1 MDKIKSNLSV
11 ANRRTKI
18 SSNDASDQRGQVAS
32 LDPRLRSTTSSSSGQ
47 ELDLDAGAPDQS
59 PTADQQ
65 PRVRSR
71 STPAH
76 GRVSNDV
83 SASTLP
89 IDSSKYTVFSS
100 LAEKNGIS
108 SLDFNEK
115 IWPLFEPYLPDALG
129 DNQADAALLQAVRVM
144 FAKILTIEPG
154 KRERIRNCAWPL
166 ADFSC
171 SVLMKVLQLD
181 PFLNLSDELMEAV
194 MDVIPFISGDVERR
208 SQLSGLIVD
217 TSFGTEELS
226 QWLVDNPTAKGAV
239 SKMTEKEGLA
249 PEETQTVWEVLQPIL
264 PFPWKEEHEDRLEA
278 LCKNIF
284 STQGYN
290 TNALSATMTPF
301 YAALQ
306 PLYVHRKPNE
316 KLTLPLL
323 FWGMPEKQRDGLVR
337 ILLTKNNDDFD
348 YICSMA
354 LTFSAQDLEKINN
367 RKEAEN
373 ETITY
378 LTVEIPH
385 EDAVIEERLNAQF
398 TALGKYNQCNRSPN
412 AEHLNDYGGASVQEI
427 FHHSQRTSRYF
438 ALDSIL
444 LGKAIVDKT
453 RAFSDLLQGL
463 GKRRMRAAY
472 LSDSNGHWNQFGYL
486 VQLGWQSMVS
496 IKDLNDI
503 YKDWANKIIAGG
515 PKSIEIDGINY
526 LLTEVV
532 DNYFKYCY
540 DSFWQE
546 NDPLFLYAAGI
557 YKRLAGNEVLEP
569 DAIRVL
575 LSELHWLLVE
585 ALPFERGTAAIA
597 EALSDAIWMSHGYIP
612 PEGKCLDLEALS
624 RTQKDFSKV
633 YPMGTKWSLEH
644 Q

>member
-1 MDKIKSNLSV
+1 LTN
-11 ANRRTKI
+11 A
-18 SSNDASDQRGQVAS
+18 
-32 LDPRLRSTTSSSSGQ
+32 GQ

-108 SLDFNEK
+108 NLDFNAK
-115 IWPLFEPYLPDALG
+115 IWPLLEPYLPHALG
-129 DNQADAALLQAVRVM
+129 GNQNDRDLPRIVGLM
-144 FAKILTIEPG
+144 FKKILAIEPQ
-154 KRERIRNCAWPL
+154 KIELIRNCAWPL
-166 ADFSC
+166 ADLSESATENVFF
-171 SVLMKVLQLD
+171 LD
-181 PFLNLSDELMEAV
+181 LFLDFSDELMGAIG
-194 MDVIPFISGDVERR
+194 DVIPFIIVDRERR
-208 SQLSGLIVD
+208 SQLSELIKGAPW
-217 TSFGTEELS
+217 GTEELLE
-226 QWLVDNPTAKGAV
+226 WLADNPTAKGVV
-239 SKMTEKEGLA
+239 SKITEKKGLA
-249 PEETQTVWEVLQPIL
+249 REETETVWKVLQPIL
-264 PFPWKEEHEDRLEA
+264 PFPWEEEQVSRLKA
-278 LCKNIF
+278 LCKKIF

-290 TNALSATMTPF
+290 TNVLSATMTPF

-306 PLYVHRKPNE
+306 PLYVHRKPEE

-323 FWGMPEKQRDGLVR
+323 FWSMPEKQRDGLVR
-337 ILLTKNNDDFD
+337 ILLTKNNDNFD
-348 YICSMA
+348 SICSMA
-354 LTFSAQDLEKINN
+354 LTFSEQQLEKFIT
-367 RKEAEN
+367 REEVEN
-373 ETITY
+373 ETIAY
-378 LTVEIPH
+378 LTINIPI
-385 EDAVIEERLNAQF
+385 EDAEIQKRSNEQF
-398 TALGKYNQCNRSPN
+398 TVLGKYEPCNRSPN

-427 FHHSQRTSRYF
+427 FHQSQRTSRNF
-438 ALDSIL
+438 ALDSIIRGRAL
-444 LGKAIVDKT
+444 VDK
-453 RAFSDLLQGL
+453 AKVFSDILTGL

-472 LSDSNGHWNQFGYL
+472 LSAPNGAWDQFGYL
-486 VQLGWQSMVS
+486 VRPGWQSMVS
-496 IKDLNDI
+496 IKDLNDT
-503 YKDWANKIIAGG
+503 YKNWANKIIAGG
-515 PKSIEIDGINY
+515 PKSIEIDGINH

-532 DNYFKYCY
+532 NNYFKYCY

-597 EALSDAIWMSHGYIP
+597 EALSDAIWMSHGYTP

-624 RTQKDFSKV
+624 MTQKDFSNV
-633 YPMGTKWSLEH
+633 YPMGTKWSLE
-644 Q
+644 QQ